1 MKNNSNSNKP
11 DELFEKLKNIMIEYC
26 SLQDD
31 SSIDIDINYHII
43 RYQNY
48 IKRTKRFISND
59 QK

>member
-31 SSIDIDINYHII
+31 SSIDIVSVHC
-43 RYQNY
+43 
-48 IKRTKRFISND
+48 KKTK
-59 QK
+59 QTTE